1 MNMGTDAGGHV
12 CNEILG
18 ADRRKSASK
27 KKILTADARAST
39 LELRSSRCAAID
51 SSGVMRGSP
60 NLHQIQANCGAFCFF
75 AGVKQWKFLQL
86 LRADPGS

>member
-1 MNMGTDAGGHV
+1 MNMGTGAGGHV
-12 CNEILG
+12 CSEILG
-18 ADRRKSASK
+18 PIGENRPV
-27 KKILTADARAST
+27 KKIFWIADAR
-39 LELRSSRCAAID
+39 AID
-51 SSGVMRGSP
+51 SSGIMRGLP